1 MGTALIA
8 KNSNAEN
15 SGLRKFVP
23 PVTRNLE
30 AWHFLNTDVMKAAR
44 NYAMGDKPDAQ
55 VIGAPAEFGSYI
67 QFKGQANY
75 LQTQVVDAPTQTVFS
90 VIRSKDTLADV
101 AHSPAFYGTYSTA
114 APGAA
119 LYWDST
125 NAALVKTGARYT
137 DAGQTAIGS
146 TPISQSSA
154 SNQIVIGEWSLIVD
168 VTKADFNRSINAT
181 KNSTRTSAAVT
192 YGRVPAAVPFRIG
205 SAYPAANSFA
215 GTADMALWAHYS
227 TELTDAEIA
236 LIIARIRAYM
246 SQRHGIVV

>member
-1 MGTALIA
+1 MGTAFIA

-15 SGLRKFVP
+15 SGLRKFIP

-30 AWHFLNTDVMKAAR
+30 AWHFLNTDVMKASR

-67 QFKGQANY
+67 QFKGQSNY
-75 LQTQVVDAPTQTVFS
+75 LQTQIADAPTQTIFS
-90 VIRSKDTLADV
+90 VIRSKDTLVDV

-119 LYWDST
+119 LYWDSG
-125 NAALVKTGARYT
+125 NSALVKSAARFS
-137 DAGQTAIGS
+137 DVGQTTLTSA
-146 TPISQSSA
+146 PISQSVA

-168 VTKADFNRSINAT
+168 VTKSDFNRSINAT
-181 KNSTRTSAAVT
+181 KNSTRTTSATT
-192 YGRVPAAVPFRIG
+192 YGRGVAAVPFRVG
-205 SAYPAANSFA
+205 SAYPASNNFS

-236 LIIARIRAYM
+236 LVITRIRAYM
-246 SQRHGIVV
+246 AQRHGIVV

>member
-1 MGTALIA
+1 MGTAFIA

-15 SGLRKFVP
+15 SGLRKFIP

-44 NYAMGDKPDAQ
+44 NYAMDKPDAQ

-75 LQTQVVDAPTQTVFS
+75 LQTQVADATTQTIFS
-90 VIRSKDTLADV
+90 VIRSKDTLVDV

-114 APGAA
+114 ALGGA

-125 NAALVKTGARYT
+125 NAALVKTGARYS
-137 DAGQTAIGS
+137 DAGQTTQTSA
-146 TPISQSSA
+146 PISQSAA
-154 SNQIVIGEWSLIVD
+154 SNQIAIGDWSLIVD
-168 VTKADFNRSINAT
+168 VTKSDFNRSINAT
-181 KNSTRTSAAVT
+181 KNSTRTSASVT
-192 YGRVPAAVPFRIG
+192 YGRAPASVPFRVG
-205 SAYPAANSFA
+205 SAYPGSSLWA
-215 GTADMALWAHYS
+215 GTADMAMWAHYS

-236 LIIARIRAYM
+236 AVIARIRAYM